1 MDDELMQIGQV
12 ATRIGLS
19 LRTIRYYDEMDVI
32 TPSARS
38 PGGFRLYTKFDVQR
52 LALVKKLKPLEFSLD
67 QIRQLLSVIEAL
79 EHDPGDDEER
89 TADLHGRLAMFRT
102 AVDSRVDTLRAQL
115 DTLEA
120 LSEELKTLSRTTHHE
135 NRLFRSPDPSQRSRN
150 PHG

>member
-1 MDDELMQIGQV
+1 MGEELMQIGQV

-19 LRTIRYYDEMDVI
+19 LRTIRYYDEMNVI

-38 PGGFRLYTKFDVQR
+38 AGGFRLYTPSDVQR

-67 QIRQLLSVIEAL
+67 QIRALLVTIDEL
-79 EHDPGDDEER
+79 EGDPGDDAER
-89 TADLHGRLAMFRT
+89 TADLQGRLSMFRT

-120 LSEELKTLSRTTHHE
+120 LSRELKSRTRATRQRDH
-135 NRLFRSPDPSQRSRN
+135 LSSSPDP
-150 PHG
+150 G